1 MGAQAQT
8 KGNKLIL
15 GIVVVVLVILGVGYL
30 AGTSYRKSREA
41 TPAPAEVTVSDDEIP
56 ANVSRGSVEE
66 ASGGFELERGGLRAF
81 PRDFPVFPGS
91 LVASSWEPR
100 STPPFEG
107 ITVVWE
113 TTAVVSEVA
122 GYYNGE
128 LKAAGWDVVS
138 SDTASSPASMTFEKG
153 QIMTHFWI
161 GSEGVST
168 VIQVTA
174 ASK

>member
-30 AGTSYRKSREA
+30 AGTSYRKSREVA
-41 TPAPAEVTVSDDEIP
+41 PAPTEVTVADDETP
-56 ANVSRGSVEE
+56 ANVSRGSIDE

-100 STPPFEG
+100 SNPPFEG

-113 TTAVVSEVA
+113 NSAAVSEIA
-122 GYYNGE
+122 DYYNEKLGG
-128 LKAAGWDVVS
+128 AGWSATS
-138 SDTASSPASMTFEKG
+138 SDVASSPATMTFEKG

>member
-8 KGNKLIL
+8 KGNKLIV
-15 GIVVVVLVILGVGYL
+15 GIFVVVLVILGVGYL
-30 AGTSYRKSREA
+30 AGTSYRKSREV
-41 TPAPAEVTVSDDEIP
+41 TKAPAEVTVADDEIP
-56 ANVSRGSVEE
+56 ANVSRGSVDES
-66 ASGGFELERGGLRAF
+66 SGGFELERGGLRAF
-81 PRDFPVFPGS
+81 PRDFPVYPGS

-113 TTAVVSEVA
+113 NTVAVSEVA
-122 GYYNGE
+122 DYYNGE
-128 LKAAGWDVVS
+128 LKAAGWSATS
-138 SDTASSPASMTFEKG
+138 SDVAGSPASMTFEKG

-161 GSEGVST
+161 GSEGEST
-168 VIQVTA
+168 VIQVTV